1 MVGAQHFRNLE
12 HQYTEADEATAGDD
26 ARVTFGRAVLEGTVT
41 SSGDVVQRMPHHRL
55 LSDVATLAANS
66 LVKDAHVASDEFD
79 VHVAVPDYEGP
90 VQAMADVVL
99 AQPDR
104 YTVNAALR
112 TPEGEVVAEAS
123 GVFEPSDESLSVEAP
138 EETAGDLTT
147 LPPAQ
152 FLSAFDTP
160 VGMASMN

>member
-90 VQAMADVVL
+90 VQAIGRRGARSARPV
-99 AQPDR
+99 
-104 YTVNAALR
+104 Y
-112 TPEGEVVAEAS
+112 GERGPAHARGRGS
-123 GVFEPSDESLSVEAP
+123 G
-138 EETAGDLTT
+138 
-147 LPPAQ
+147 
-152 FLSAFDTP
+152 
-160 VGMASMN
+160 